1 MPVKSEIVMKV
12 IELSE
17 ALKNNIDLLSKSM
30 PTVTSSA
37 NGLYEA
43 SKFKYIS
50 KILNNGNNKS
60 LAKIVTI
67 NQKSIGFR
75 IKIIEAS
82 SSLKGELNL
91 TASTNDDPLK
101 VDVRRVDIYGK
112 MKVYINRN
120 EGSIFVELDSS
131 QRLCIMTLYTNLE
144 DYIPEIVPYN
154 IEGLEEIQ

>member
-1 MPVKSEIVMKV
+1 MKV

-43 SKFKYIS
+43 SKFKYIP
-50 KILNNGNNKS
+50 KILENKGDKS
-60 LAKIVTI
+60 LAKIITV
-67 NQKSIGFR
+67 NQASTGFR
-75 IKIIEAS
+75 VKIIEAS
-82 SSLKGELNL
+82 STLSGEINL
-91 TASTNDDPLK
+91 SVACNEDPTDLSIK
-101 VDVRRVDIYGK
+101 RINIFGNMK
-112 MKVYINRN
+112 MYKNSKD
-120 EGSIFVELDSS
+120 GSIFVEISPYN
-131 QRLCIMTLYTNLE
+131 RLFIMTLYTNLE